1 MKTEEFM
8 FRALVLLGAL
18 DAAPLE
24 RDEPEVFAA
33 FQRRLRAQ
41 RNRATGDA
49 TGTASPSGA
58 SSSGS
63 SGGSTSS
70 SKH

>member
-8 FRALVLLGAL
+8 FRALALLGSH
-18 DAAPLE
+18 DAARLE
-24 RDEPEVFAA
+24 RDEPELFAA

-41 RNRATGDA
+41 RDRA
-49 TGTASPSGA
+49 TGTASGA

-63 SGGSTSS
+63 SGGSTSRS
-70 SKH
+70 P